1 MHRSCV
7 AEVNGTVAG
16 TAVGSSSLTPR
27 PDLLTSL
34 WLHAAITWGWP
45 QHMFVYPG
53 VKWVYGDFAGSA
65 LDCPALK
72 FRSPQSSHQGKA
84 DGWDRLPDFVQR
96 QPSTLAMNPF
106 RHLWLGQPP
115 GTAPSFSLTHYIF
128 WGVFCLLKGFCGAG
142 RGVWHQGLG
151 TWVYGHLD
159 FSGFLQCHVVMVKGE
174 AATPSNAC
182 GVNRGSHE
190 FFVLYRN
197 NNKIYLRRVHSQNL

>member
-34 WLHAAITWGWP
+34 WLRAAITWGWP

-72 FRSPQSSHQGKA
+72 FRSPQSSHQGKE

-96 QPSTLAMNPF
+96 QPTTLAMNPF
-106 RHLWLGQPP
+106 APMTWATSLDSTLFLTNPLHFLRVFLPSEGVLWCRQGSLAPRFGSLGLWAPGLQWFPP
-115 GTAPSFSLTHYIF
+115 VP
-128 WGVFCLLKGFCGAG
+128 CCKGER
-142 RGVWHQGLG
+142 RGCYPKQRLWREQGL
-151 TWVYGHLD
+151 
-159 FSGFLQCHVVMVKGE
+159 S
-174 AATPSNAC
+174 
-182 GVNRGSHE
+182 R
-190 FFVLYRN
+190 VLCS
-197 NNKIYLRRVHSQNL
+197 V